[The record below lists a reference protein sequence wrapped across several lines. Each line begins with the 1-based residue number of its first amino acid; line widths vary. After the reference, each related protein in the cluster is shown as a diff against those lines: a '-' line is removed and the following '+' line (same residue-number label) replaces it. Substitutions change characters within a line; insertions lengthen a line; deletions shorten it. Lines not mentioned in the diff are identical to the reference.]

1 MWYHGFSASVHHRG
15 RQLDGFCVPDIEL
28 VLTPDDQVLHAL
40 RTVRMYHEPE
50 EHDRTYPG
58 SG

>member
-1 MWYHGFSASVHHRG
+1 VHHRG

-58 SG
+58 SR